1 MGTQDTR
8 EKGTLMVRCNQPA
21 AADALQIE
29 VRKPNLTL
37 VGVTSPS
44 RAIEVPVGKYHV
56 RGLSSAGLEMSGEV
70 EVVGGQQ
77 TELWLQ
83 PESAEVAF
91 DLPAVKSAA
100 SLRSRSTQ
108 PAPEFESFG
117 IGTDPVVVRSFGG
130 NVLLGQAVE
139 SVAPAAHRNPQSGP
153 NRYLFSIDA
162 GHLCALQVRMADT
175 VINLVP
181 PISPRRGCT
190 LDVRAIEEGGVSCQF
205 GISDDAS
212 VFLNAYAAGQLD
224 AATAAT
230 KATFDRD
237 SKDLLELAEDLF
249 EDKLAD
255 PIGAILSGLG
265 LLRMGELEML
275 GEWTGKLLRG
285 LSWSPDAVCVRGEHL
300 ARMGQH
306 GEALDTFLTL
316 EPRGLPVFADSLSHA
331 LNRLRMYLR
340 VKDLAYHETEVSR
353 LAQRLQRFSSVSD
366 LKSPYVSYTGDDPN
380 EPGGRG

>member
-1 MGTQDTR
+1 MGTQDSR
-8 EKGTLMVRCNQPA
+8 EKGTLTVRYNQA
-21 AADALQIE
+21 GAADPLQIE

-44 RAIEVPVGKYHV
+44 RPIEVPVGKYHV
-56 RGLSSAGLEMSGEV
+56 RGLSSAGLELTGEV

-83 PESAEVAF
+83 PESADVAF
-91 DLPAVKSAA
+91 DAPAVKSAA

-117 IGTDPVVVRSFGG
+117 VGTDPVVVRTFNG

-139 SVAPAAHRNPQSGP
+139 TAVPQAHERPPSGP
-153 NRYLFSIDA
+153 DRHLFSIDA
-162 GHLCALQVRMADT
+162 GQLCALQVRMADT
-175 VINLVP
+175 VVNLVP

-190 LDVRAIEEGGVSCQF
+190 LDIRRIEEGVACQF

-212 VFLNAYAAGQLD
+212 VFLDAYAAGQLD

-230 KATFDRD
+230 QATFARD

-255 PIGAILSGLG
+255 PMGAILSGLG

-285 LSWSPDAVCVRGEHL
+285 LSWSPDAVCVRGEYL

-306 GEALDTFLTL
+306 GEALNVFLGL
-316 EPRGLPVFADSLSHA
+316 EPRGLPVFADSLSHV

-340 VKDLAYHETEVSR
+340 VKDLSYHETEVSR

-366 LKSPYVSYTGDDPN
+366 LKSPYVSYMGEDPN
-380 EPGGRG
+380 EPAGAK